1 MAHVAEWKKKEV
13 SELTTMITE
22 SDVVGVVGI
31 HGIAARQIQQMRA
44 NLRDKAVLKVVKNKL
59 LKIAID
65 ETELDNIEQLSQF
78 IDGQIALIICKENP
92 FKLFQILESTKTKAP
107 AKGGEISPM
116 DITVEKG
123 ETAFKPGPII
133 AELQRA
139 GFPASIEKGKVV
151 FRKSQTIVKK
161 GEIIPENVAAMLT
174 KLEIYPMEVGLQLKG
189 IYDNGEIIHPSS
201 LDIDLDGFE
210 TNFRHAAG
218 NAFNLAVFIAY
229 ATDATII
236 PLIQKAQRD
245 SISIAI
251 SQAIATPNTISQILG
266 KAYGNMLA
274 VASKVSTDAVDD
286 ELRSALAGQATKAS
300 SKGPN
305 MEPVQEEE
313 EEEKEEK
320 EEEVSEEEAV
330 SGLGALFG

>member
-13 SELTTMITE
+13 SELTTMIKE

-59 LKIAID
+59 LRIAID
-65 ETELDNIEQLSQF
+65 ETELDNIDQMGQF

-116 DITVEKG
+116 DITVKKG
-123 ETAFKPGPII
+123 ETSFKPGPII

-151 FRKSQTIVKK
+151 FRKNMTIVKK

-174 KLEIYPMEVGLQLKG
+174 KLEIYPMEVGLLLKG
-189 IYDNGEIIHPSS
+189 VYDHGEIILPSV
-201 LDIDLDGFE
+201 LDIDLESFD

-236 PLIQKAQRD
+236 PLIQKAHRE
-245 SISIAI
+245 SISLAI
-251 SQAIATPNTISQILG
+251 SQSIVSPDTISQILG
-266 KAYGNMLA
+266 KAHGNMLA
-274 VASKVSTDAVDD
+274 VASKVSADAMDD
-286 ELRSALAGQATKAS
+286 DLRSALAGQASQAS
-300 SKGPN
+300 QSTPTL
-305 MEPVQEEE
+305 EPIREKEDEEE
-313 EEEKEEK
+313 E